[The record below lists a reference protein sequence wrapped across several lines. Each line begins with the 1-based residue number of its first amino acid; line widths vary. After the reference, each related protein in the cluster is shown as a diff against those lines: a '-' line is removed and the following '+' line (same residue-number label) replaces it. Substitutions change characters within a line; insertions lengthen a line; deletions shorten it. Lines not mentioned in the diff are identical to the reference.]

1 MLNIF
6 QALDHASNSAY
17 ARFHPQSGMVA
28 GDAVAEMAAALQPRE
43 QLAAQAV
50 PPLRADLV
58 LRVLLFLTGEQD
70 REACLQEA
78 KQQLGPEQVASIAR
92 AGDNNLPQVYLF
104 SKAERL
110 LLAMLAQAYLLGRD
124 REPAEDDRYLQLQ
137 AAFGLTEQAAVFI
150 RRQVNELGW
159 AEGVGGQSG
168 ISMLLTPPEALLE
181 QALPVIATVVQ
192 SGGCFAREKLRG
204 LTSREYEHELDK
216 AALRT
221 LEGTPG
227 LEPLIRK
234 FNQWGVERYMRI
246 KYTGSNLR
254 ITEQSMPA
262 LHRMLVEVCET
273 ISLGFVP
280 EFYMQQDPT
289 INACAIGVERPMIV
303 LNTGCLAHLSQDE
316 LMFIIGHEAGHIK
329 SQHMLYHQMG
339 SLLPMLGQIIGSMTL
354 GIGNL
359 VSTGLQIALYNWIR
373 KSELTADRAGLLACQ
388 DVNASIRAQMR
399 LAGYPP
405 IALCSGDV
413 LAFIQQAE
421 EFEGFDEDNL
431 DKIVK
436 ILSVMEASHPWTVMR
451 GAELHRWV
459 ENGSYQRTVQSRSY
473 VQPAI
478 AATAQGQGEIGGQ
491 DQAQG
496 QASTGGGYCAACGRA
511 LLAEQNFCPQCG
523 TPRLPR

>member
-1 MLNIF
+1 MPNIF
-6 QALDHASNSAY
+6 QALDQASSSAY
-17 ARFHPQSGMVA
+17 AKFHPQTGLASGA
-28 GDAVAEMAAALQPRE
+28 ALDAAAAAVKPLAQPSV
-43 QLAAQAV
+43 QVVA
-50 PPLRADLV
+50 PLRADLV
-58 LRVLLFLTGEQD
+58 LQVLLFLAGEQD
-70 REACLQEA
+70 REVWLQEA
-78 KQQLGPEQVASIAR
+78 RRHLGSEHLAALAR
-92 AGDNNLPQVYLF
+92 VDDNLPQVYLL

-110 LLAMLAQAYLLGRD
+110 LLAVLAQAYLVGRS
-124 REPAEDDRYLQLQ
+124 REPAEDGRYLQLQ
-137 AAFGLTEQAAVFI
+137 TAFGLTERASAFI
-150 RRQVNELGW
+150 RKQVQE
-159 AEGVGGQSG
+159 SG
-168 ISMLLTPPEALLE
+168 LAGLSSGHSDIAVLLAPPEELLAE
-181 QALPVIATVVQ
+181 ILPLIAAAGQTN
-192 SGGCFAREKLRG
+192 GCFARENLRG

-227 LEPLIRK
+227 LEPLVRK

-254 ITEQSMPA
+254 ITEQSLPA
-262 LHRMLVEVCET
+262 LHRMLVEVCDT
-273 ISLGFVP
+273 LSLGFVP

-303 LNTGCLAHLSQDE
+303 LNSGCLAHLSADE
-316 LMFIIGHEAGHIK
+316 LTFIIGHEAGHIK

-405 IALCSGDV
+405 IALSSADV
-413 LAFIQQAE
+413 LSFIQQAE

-431 DKIVK
+431 DRIVK
-436 ILSVMEASHPWTVMR
+436 VLSVMEASHPWTVMR

-459 ENGSYQRTVQSRSY
+459 ENGNYQRTVQSRSY

-478 AATAQGQGEIGGQ
+478 AAAAQGQGQ
-491 DQAQG
+491 S
-496 QASTGGGYCAACGRA
+496 QASASGYCPSCGRA
-511 LLAEQNFCPQCG
+511 LAAEQNFCPGCG
-523 TPRLPR
+523 TPRPPR